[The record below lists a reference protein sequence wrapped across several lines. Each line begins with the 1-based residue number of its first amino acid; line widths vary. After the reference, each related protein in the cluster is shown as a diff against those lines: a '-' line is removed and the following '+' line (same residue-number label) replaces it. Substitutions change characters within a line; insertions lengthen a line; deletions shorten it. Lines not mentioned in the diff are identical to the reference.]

1 MMRNGLIAG
10 LLCAL
15 MLGLPACD
23 VPGAA
28 GNGNGNVNV
37 NTNTNTNT
45 NTNNNGPNGQ
55 PSLDPFGFSLKIAR
69 HVDQPLTESELDTIF
84 AVATSLLQRQDF
96 ECPDMACPVTFGRSG
111 PIGTFDVG
119 STVITSESAL
129 DDAFDV
135 SGDIKVVTSMVG
147 VCGISA
153 IDDTAVI
160 LGCAFTSGSVVIVR
174 EADPD
179 VWAHEWGHVQGLD
192 HRDNC
197 PRNLMHS
204 FELQTNAVDAS
215 ECQALLTPTPAAFTL
230 SFFKSGDKDVSL
242 DGSADTINGRD
253 ALAELGQSVD
263 PSLRRF
269 DESRREWLSRITAP
283 RYIAG
288 LPSGAIR
295 YCNDDQVC
303 GELTRMVGET
313 GSPVARRNMVRALGL
328 TDDPM
333 AVDTILGMLENA
345 SGPMSVHQFNIYA
358 EALLAAGR
366 LANTDA
372 SGAALAYLQQAAFD
386 EFWANREVRLDSQTP
401 LSEAMASIAIKA
413 LGLTESTEAA
423 GYLALLMESSESAN
437 RRNQIAESLGR
448 FVPVANARVR
458 LPDDRQ
464 P

>member
-1 MMRNGLIAG
+1 MMRSGLIAG

-15 MLGLPACD
+15 MLGLSACD

-28 GNGNGNVNV
+28 GNGNGNVNGNINA
-37 NTNTNTNT
+37 NTNN

-55 PSLDPFGFSLKIAR
+55 PSLDPFGFSLKITR

-84 AVATSLLQRQDF
+84 AVATSLIQRQDF

-111 PIGTFDVG
+111 PIDTFDVG

-135 SGDIKVVTSMVG
+135 PGDIKVVSSMVG

-153 IDDTAVI
+153 MDDTAVI
-160 LGCAFTSGSVVIVR
+160 LGCAFASGSVVIVR

-204 FELQTNAVDAS
+204 FELQTNAVNEG

-230 SFFKSGDKDVSL
+230 SLFKSSDEGVSL
-242 DGSADTINGRD
+242 DGSADTVIGRD

-263 PSLRRF
+263 PSLQRY

-288 LPSGAIR
+288 LPAGAIR
-295 YCNDDQVC
+295 YCDDDQVC
-303 GELTRMVGET
+303 GELARMVGET
-313 GSPVARRNMVRALGL
+313 DSPVARRNIVRALGL
-328 TDDPM
+328 TGDPA
-333 AVDTILGMLENA
+333 AVDTVLGILDNA
-345 SGPMSVHQFNIYA
+345 NGQMSTQEFNVYA

-401 LSEAMASIAIKA
+401 LSETMSSIAIKA
-413 LGLTESTEAA
+413 LGLVESIEAA
-423 GYLALLMESSESAN
+423 SYLTLLMDSSETAN